1 LKGRHV
7 PKLGVES
14 IHTHAHTHTHTHTII
29 DEIYASQAVHVV
41 RHSLI

>member
-14 IHTHAHTHTHTHTII
+14 IHTHAHTHTHTII

>member
-1 LKGRHV
+1 MKGRHV

-14 IHTHAHTHTHTHTII
+14 IHTHAHTHTHTII